1 VSGATAKARRRS
13 GGSGRGSGRS
23 GAPRRAASGGRSRAA
38 RGRRRFA
45 LVVAIVLGVTVA
57 ALVAARGPV
66 EDAVLEITLP
76 LKHEDIIRQQARD
89 KNLDPEL
96 IAAVIY
102 QESKFQDR
110 TSQAGARGVMQ
121 ILPSTADYIARK
133 SGGTEFVQGDLADPQ
148 INISYGSWYL
158 RYLLDHYD
166 GNERLA
172 IAAYNAGQTNV
183 NKWVA
188 QAGGPDEFDRDEDI
202 PFAETRAY
210 VASVE
215 TKKREYRKNYAREL
229 GIRD

>member
-1 VSGATAKARRRS
+1 MSGAATRARRRS
-13 GGSGRGSGRS
+13 S
-23 GAPRRAASGGRSRAA
+23 GRSRAGRTRA
-38 RGRRRFA
+38 SAGRRRLLIA
-45 LVVAIVLGVTVA
+45 AAAALGVLAAVA
-57 ALVAARGPV
+57 LAVRGPV
-66 EDAVLEITLP
+66 EDAVREITLP
-76 LKHEDIIRQQARD
+76 LRHEDIIRQQARD
-89 KNLDPEL
+89 KDLSPAL

-110 TSQAGARGVMQ
+110 TSEAGARGVMQ

-133 SGGTEFVQGDLADPQ
+133 SGGTQFVQGDLADPQ

-172 IAAYNAGQTNV
+172 IAAYNAGETNV
-183 NKWVA
+183 DRWVA
-188 QAGGPDEFDRDEDI
+188 RAGGPDEFDRDADI

-215 TKKREYRKNYAREL
+215 EKKREYRKNYAREL
-229 GIRD
+229 GLR